1 MIHCIGTNY
10 RRNTQLKIQQLYYMI
25 TSSRS
30 LIIQMVFT
38 LNAIYYVTTAE
49 LNALQLVLIGT
60 ILEVS
65 ILLFELPTGLV
76 ADLYGRKRSMVIGI
90 GLIGIAH
97 LLEGAIPEFWAI
109 AIASA
114 LWGIGWTFISG
125 AEQAWIAD
133 EMGNEKLE
141 QVFLRGAQYSS
152 FGRFIGIGLAVLF
165 AESMSVQTTILI
177 AGSLLVMLAFVV
189 WRVAPETK
197 FEPITRV
204 GTSNLLQAKRTV
216 QDGYAHVRGNT
227 ILVGLA
233 AITLVWGLASE
244 GFDRLWGAHLI
255 ETFRLSEEAAVY
267 WFGLFYAVAFLLNMF
282 VLKIVEMYV
291 KGRYAK
297 VLYGFNVLLIVTMLA
312 FAWAGQFW
320 LAVLLYWTIAA
331 LRNVHYPLMS
341 VMTNERLPS
350 KGRATILSMFGQVD
364 AFGQV
369 AGGPLIGLLALY
381 TSIQGGLAASAL
393 LLVPMLYFLRKIK
406 HH

>member
-1 MIHCIGTNY
+1 M
-10 RRNTQLKIQQLYYMI
+10 KIQHLYYAVS
-25 TSSRS
+25 SSRS
-30 LIIQMVFT
+30 LLIQMVFT

-90 GLIGIAH
+90 SLIGLAH
-97 LLEGAIPEFWAI
+97 LLEGGIPDFWAI
-109 AIASA
+109 ALASA
-114 LWGIGWTFISG
+114 LWGIGWTFLSG

-133 EMGNEKLE
+133 EMGNDSLE

-152 FGRFIGIGLAVLF
+152 FGRFIGIGLAVLL
-165 AESMSVQTTILI
+165 AEVTSVQITIVLAGGMLVTLAII
-177 AGSLLVMLAFVV
+177 AWCVL
-189 WRVAPETK
+189 PETR
-197 FEPITRV
+197 FEPITRAD
-204 GTSNLLQAKRTV
+204 TSNLVQAKRTV
-216 QDGYAHVRGNT
+216 RDGYTHIRGNS

-255 ETFRLSEEAAVY
+255 ETFQLSGQAAVY
-267 WFGLFYAVAFLLNMF
+267 WFGLFYAVAFLLNML
-282 VLKIVEMYV
+282 VLKGVELYV
-291 KGRYAK
+291 KGRYATT
-297 VLYGFNVLLIVTMLA
+297 LFWFNVLLIIAMLA
-312 FAWAGQFW
+312 FASIGQFW
-320 LAVLLYWTIAA
+320 AAVLLYWMIAA

-381 TSIQGGLAASAL
+381 TSIQGGLVAAAL
-393 LLVPMLYFLRKIK
+393 LLLPMLVFLRKIK

>member
-1 MIHCIGTNY
+1 M
-10 RRNTQLKIQQLYYMI
+10 KIQHLYYAVS
-25 TSSRS
+25 SSRS
-30 LIIQMVFT
+30 LLIQMVFT

-90 GLIGIAH
+90 SLIGLAH
-97 LLEGAIPEFWAI
+97 LLEGGIPDFWAI
-109 AIASA
+109 ALASA
-114 LWGIGWTFISG
+114 LWGIGWTFLSG

-133 EMGNEKLE
+133 EMGNDSLE

-152 FGRFIGIGLAVLF
+152 FGRFIGIGLAVLL
-165 AESMSVQTTILI
+165 AEVTSVQITIVLAGGMLVTLAII
-177 AGSLLVMLAFVV
+177 AWCVL
-189 WRVAPETK
+189 PETR
-197 FEPITRV
+197 FEPITRAD
-204 GTSNLLQAKRTV
+204 TSNLVQAKRTV
-216 QDGYAHVRGNT
+216 RDGYTHIRGNS

-255 ETFRLSEEAAVY
+255 ETFQLSGQAAVY
-267 WFGLFYAVAFLLNMF
+267 WFGLFYAVAFLLNML
-282 VLKIVEMYV
+282 VLKGVELYV
-291 KGRYAK
+291 KGRYATT
-297 VLYGFNVLLIVTMLA
+297 LFWFNVLLIIAMLA
-312 FAWAGQFW
+312 FASIGQFW
-320 LAVLLYWTIAA
+320 AAVLLYWMIAA

-381 TSIQGGLAASAL
+381 TSIQGGLGAAAL
-393 LLVPMLYFLRKIK
+393 LLLPMLVFLRKIK

>member
-1 MIHCIGTNY
+1 
-10 RRNTQLKIQQLYYMI
+10 
-25 TSSRS
+25 
-30 LIIQMVFT
+30 MVFT

-90 GLIGIAH
+90 GLIGLAY
-97 LLEGAIPEFWAI
+97 LLEGGIPEFWAI
-109 AIASA
+109 AVASA

-133 EMGNEKLE
+133 EMGNDGLE

-152 FGRFIGIGLAVLF
+152 LGRFVGIGFAVLLAEVTSVQMTIVLAGGMLVTLAV
-165 AESMSVQTTILI
+165 I
-177 AGSLLVMLAFVV
+177 A
-189 WRVAPETK
+189 WRVLPETR

-204 GTSNLLQAKRTV
+204 DTSNLVQAKRTV
-216 QDGYAHVRGNT
+216 RDGYTHIRGNS

-255 ETFRLSEEAAVY
+255 ETFQLSEQAAVY
-267 WFGLFYAVAFLLNMF
+267 WFGLFYAVAFLLNML
-282 VLKIVEMYV
+282 VLKGVELYV
-291 KGRYAK
+291 KGRYATT
-297 VLYGFNVLLIVTMLA
+297 LFWFNVLLIIAMLA
-312 FAWAGQFW
+312 FASVGQFW

-381 TSIQGGLAASAL
+381 TSIQGGLGAAAL
-393 LLVPMLYFLRKIK
+393 LLLPMLVFLRKIK

>member
-1 MIHCIGTNY
+1 M
-10 RRNTQLKIQQLYYMI
+10 KIQQLYYMV

-30 LIIQMVFT
+30 LVIQMVFT

-65 ILLFELPTGLV
+65 IFLFELPTGLV
-76 ADLYGRKRSMVIGI
+76 ADLYGRKRSIVIGT
-90 GLIGIAH
+90 GLIGAAH
-97 LLEGAIPEFWAI
+97 LLEGGIPEFWAI
-109 AIASA
+109 AIASS

-133 EMGNEKLE
+133 EMGNQELE

-152 FGRFIGIGLAVLF
+152 LGRFIGIGIAVLF
-165 AESMSVQTTILI
+165 AEMTSVQTTIVVAGGLLI
-177 AGSLLVMLAFVV
+177 GLALLIWKVI
-189 WRVAPETK
+189 PETR
-197 FEPITRV
+197 FEPITRA

-216 QDGYAHVRGNT
+216 AEGYAHIRGNT

-255 ETFRLSEEAAVY
+255 DTFRLSEQAAIY
-267 WFGLFYAVAFLLNMF
+267 WFGLFYAVAFLLNML
-282 VLKIVEMYV
+282 VLKGVETYI
-291 KGRYAK
+291 KGRYATT
-297 VLYGFNVLLIVTMLA
+297 LFWFNVLLILTMLA
-312 FAWAGQFW
+312 FAWVGQFFV
-320 LAVLLYWTIAA
+320 AVLLYWTIAA

-369 AGGPLIGLLALY
+369 AGGPLIGLVALY
-381 TSIQGGLAASAL
+381 TSIQGGLGVSAL
-393 LLVPMLYFLRKIK
+393 LLLPMLYFLRRIK

>member
-1 MIHCIGTNY
+1 M
-10 RRNTQLKIQQLYYMI
+10 KIQQLYYMV

-30 LIIQMVFT
+30 LVIQMVFT

-65 ILLFELPTGLV
+65 IFLFELPTGLV
-76 ADLYGRKRSMVIGI
+76 ADLYGRKRSIVIGT
-90 GLIGIAH
+90 GLIGLAH
-97 LLEGAIPEFWAI
+97 LLEGGIPEFWAI
-109 AIASA
+109 AVASS

-133 EMGNEKLE
+133 EMGNQELE

-152 FGRFIGIGLAVLF
+152 LGRFIGIGIAVLF
-165 AESMSVQTTILI
+165 AEMTSVQTTIVVAGGLLI
-177 AGSLLVMLAFVV
+177 GLALLIWKVI
-189 WRVAPETK
+189 PETK
-197 FEPITRV
+197 FEPITRA
-204 GTSNLLQAKRTV
+204 GTSNLLQAKQTV
-216 QDGYAHVRGNT
+216 AEGYAHIRGNT

-255 ETFRLSEEAAVY
+255 DTFRLSEQAAIY
-267 WFGLFYAVAFLLNMF
+267 WFGLFYAVAFLLNML
-282 VLKIVEMYV
+282 VLKGVETYI
-291 KGRYAK
+291 KGRYATT
-297 VLYGFNVLLIVTMLA
+297 LFWFNVLLILTMLA
-312 FAWAGQFW
+312 FAWVGQFFV
-320 LAVLLYWTIAA
+320 AVLLYWTIAA

-369 AGGPLIGLLALY
+369 AGGPLIGLVALY
-381 TSIQGGLAASAL
+381 TSIQGGLGASAL
-393 LLVPMLYFLRKIK
+393 LLLPMLCFLRRIK

>member
-1 MIHCIGTNY
+1 MEQTIGGTI
-10 RRNTQLKIQQLYYMI
+10 QLKIQQLYYAV

-76 ADLYGRKRSMVIGI
+76 ADLYGRKQSMVIGI
-90 GLIGIAH
+90 SLIGLAH
-97 LLEGAIPEFWAI
+97 LLEGGIPEFWAI
-109 AIASA
+109 AVASA

-133 EMGNEKLE
+133 EMGNDGLE

-152 FGRFIGIGLAVLF
+152 LGRFVGIGLAVLL
-165 AESMSVQTTILI
+165 AEVTSVQMTIVL
-177 AGSLLVMLAFVV
+177 AGGMLVMLAIIA
-189 WRVAPETK
+189 WRVLPETR
-197 FEPITRV
+197 FEPITRAD
-204 GTSNLLQAKRTV
+204 TSNLAQAKRTV
-216 QDGYAHVRGNT
+216 RYGYTHIRGNS

-255 ETFRLSEEAAVY
+255 ETFQLSEQAAVY
-267 WFGLFYAVAFLLNMF
+267 WFGLFYAVAFLLNML
-282 VLKIVEMYV
+282 VLKGVELYV
-291 KGRYAK
+291 KGRYATT
-297 VLYGFNVLLIVTMLA
+297 LFWFNVLLIIAMLA
-312 FAWAGQFW
+312 FASVGQFW
-320 LAVLLYWTIAA
+320 VAVLLYWTIAA

-381 TSIQGGLAASAL
+381 TSIQGGLGVAAL
-393 LLVPMLYFLRKIK
+393 LLLPMLVFLRKIK

>member
-1 MIHCIGTNY
+1 M
-10 RRNTQLKIQQLYYMI
+10 KIQQLYYMV

-30 LIIQMVFT
+30 LVIQMVFT

-65 ILLFELPTGLV
+65 IFLFELPTGLV
-76 ADLYGRKRSMVIGI
+76 ADLYGRKRSIVIGT
-90 GLIGIAH
+90 GLIGLAH
-97 LLEGAIPEFWAI
+97 LLEGGIPEFWAI
-109 AIASA
+109 AIASS

-133 EMGNEKLE
+133 EMGNQELE

-152 FGRFIGIGLAVLF
+152 LGRFIGIGIAVLF
-165 AESMSVQTTILI
+165 AEMTSVQTTIVVAGGLLI
-177 AGSLLVMLAFVV
+177 GLALLIWKVI
-189 WRVAPETK
+189 PETR
-197 FEPITRV
+197 FEPITRA
-204 GTSNLLQAKRTV
+204 GTSNLLQAKQTV
-216 QDGYAHVRGNT
+216 AEGYAHIRGNA

-255 ETFRLSEEAAVY
+255 DTFRLSEQAAIY
-267 WFGLFYAVAFLLNMF
+267 WFGLFYAVAFLLNML
-282 VLKIVEMYV
+282 VLKGVETYI
-291 KGRYAK
+291 KGRYATT
-297 VLYGFNVLLIVTMLA
+297 LFWFNVLLILTMLA
-312 FAWAGQFW
+312 FAWVGQFFV
-320 LAVLLYWTIAA
+320 AVLLYWTIAA

-369 AGGPLIGLLALY
+369 AGGPLIGLVALY
-381 TSIQGGLAASAL
+381 TSIQGGLGVSAL
-393 LLVPMLYFLRKIK
+393 LLLPMLYFLRRIK

>member
-1 MIHCIGTNY
+1 M
-10 RRNTQLKIQQLYYMI
+10 KIQQLYYMV

-30 LIIQMVFT
+30 LVIQMVFT

-65 ILLFELPTGLV
+65 IFLFELPTGLV
-76 ADLYGRKRSMVIGI
+76 ADLYGRKRSIVIGT
-90 GLIGIAH
+90 GLIGLAH
-97 LLEGAIPEFWAI
+97 LLEGGIPEFWAI
-109 AIASA
+109 AIASS

-133 EMGNEKLE
+133 EMGNQELE

-152 FGRFIGIGLAVLF
+152 LGRFIGIGIAVLF
-165 AESMSVQTTILI
+165 AEMTSVQTTIVVAGGLLI
-177 AGSLLVMLAFVV
+177 GLALLIWKVI
-189 WRVAPETK
+189 PETR
-197 FEPITRV
+197 FEPITRA
-204 GTSNLLQAKRTV
+204 GTSNLLQAKQTV
-216 QDGYAHVRGNT
+216 AEGYAHIRGNT

-255 ETFRLSEEAAVY
+255 DTFRLSEQAAIY
-267 WFGLFYAVAFLLNMF
+267 WFGLFYAVAFLLNML
-282 VLKIVEMYV
+282 VLKGVETYI
-291 KGRYAK
+291 KGRYATT
-297 VLYGFNVLLIVTMLA
+297 LFWFNVLLILTMLA
-312 FAWAGQFW
+312 FAWVGQFFV
-320 LAVLLYWTIAA
+320 AVLLYWTIAA

-369 AGGPLIGLLALY
+369 AGGPLIGLVALY
-381 TSIQGGLAASAL
+381 TSIQGGLGVSAL
-393 LLVPMLYFLRKIK
+393 LLLPMLYFLRRIK

>member
-1 MIHCIGTNY
+1 
-10 RRNTQLKIQQLYYMI
+10 
-25 TSSRS
+25 
-30 LIIQMVFT
+30 MVFT

-76 ADLYGRKRSMVIGI
+76 ADLYGRKQSMVIGI
-90 GLIGIAH
+90 SLIGLAH
-97 LLEGAIPEFWAI
+97 LLEGGIPEFWAI
-109 AIASA
+109 AVASA

-133 EMGNEKLE
+133 EMGNDGLE

-152 FGRFIGIGLAVLF
+152 LGRFVGIGLAVLL
-165 AESMSVQTTILI
+165 AEVTSVQMTIVL
-177 AGSLLVMLAFVV
+177 AGGMLVMLAIIA
-189 WRVAPETK
+189 WRVLPETR
-197 FEPITRV
+197 FEPITRAD
-204 GTSNLLQAKRTV
+204 TSNLAQAKRTV
-216 QDGYAHVRGNT
+216 RYGYTHIRGNS

-255 ETFRLSEEAAVY
+255 ETFQLSEQAAVY
-267 WFGLFYAVAFLLNMF
+267 WFGLFYAVAFLLNML
-282 VLKIVEMYV
+282 VLKGVELYV
-291 KGRYAK
+291 KGRYATT
-297 VLYGFNVLLIVTMLA
+297 LFWFNVLLIIAMLA
-312 FAWAGQFW
+312 FASVGQFW
-320 LAVLLYWTIAA
+320 VAVLLYWTIAA

-381 TSIQGGLAASAL
+381 TSIQGGLGVAAL
-393 LLVPMLYFLRKIK
+393 LLLPMLVFLRKIK

>member
-1 MIHCIGTNY
+1 M
-10 RRNTQLKIQQLYYMI
+10 KIQQLYYMV

-30 LIIQMVFT
+30 LVIQMVFT

-65 ILLFELPTGLV
+65 IFLFELPTGLV
-76 ADLYGRKRSMVIGI
+76 ADLYGRKRSIVIGT
-90 GLIGIAH
+90 GLIGLAH
-97 LLEGAIPEFWAI
+97 LLEGGIPEFWAI
-109 AIASA
+109 AVASS

-133 EMGNEKLE
+133 EMGNQELE

-152 FGRFIGIGLAVLF
+152 LGRFIGIGIAVLF
-165 AESMSVQTTILI
+165 AEMTSVQTTIVVAGGLLI
-177 AGSLLVMLAFVV
+177 GLALLIWKVI
-189 WRVAPETK
+189 PETK
-197 FEPITRV
+197 FEPITRA
-204 GTSNLLQAKRTV
+204 GTSNLLQAKQTV
-216 QDGYAHVRGNT
+216 AEGYAHIRGNT

-255 ETFRLSEEAAVY
+255 DTFRLSEQAAIY
-267 WFGLFYAVAFLLNMF
+267 WFGLFYAVAFLLNML
-282 VLKIVEMYV
+282 VLKGVETYI
-291 KGRYAK
+291 KGRYATT
-297 VLYGFNVLLIVTMLA
+297 LFWFNVLLILTMLA
-312 FAWAGQFW
+312 FAWVGQFFV
-320 LAVLLYWTIAA
+320 AVLLYWTIAA

-369 AGGPLIGLLALY
+369 AGGPLIGLVALY
-381 TSIQGGLAASAL
+381 TSIQGGLGASAL
-393 LLVPMLYFLRKIK
+393 LLLPMLYFLRRIK

>member
-1 MIHCIGTNY
+1 M
-10 RRNTQLKIQQLYYMI
+10 KIQQLYYAV

-76 ADLYGRKRSMVIGI
+76 ADLYGRKQSMVIGI
-90 GLIGIAH
+90 SLIGLAH
-97 LLEGAIPEFWAI
+97 LLEGGIPEFWAI
-109 AIASA
+109 AVASA

-133 EMGNEKLE
+133 EMGNDGLE

-152 FGRFIGIGLAVLF
+152 LGRFVGIGLAVLL
-165 AESMSVQTTILI
+165 AEVTSVQMTIVL
-177 AGSLLVMLAFVV
+177 AGGMLVMLAIIA
-189 WRVAPETK
+189 WRVLPETR
-197 FEPITRV
+197 FEPITRAD
-204 GTSNLLQAKRTV
+204 TSNLAQAKRTV
-216 QDGYAHVRGNT
+216 RYGYTHIRGNS

-255 ETFRLSEEAAVY
+255 ETFQLSEQAAVY
-267 WFGLFYAVAFLLNMF
+267 WFGLFYAVAFLLNML
-282 VLKIVEMYV
+282 VLKGVELYV
-291 KGRYAK
+291 KGRYATT
-297 VLYGFNVLLIVTMLA
+297 LFWFNVLLIIAMLA
-312 FAWAGQFW
+312 FASVGQFW
-320 LAVLLYWTIAA
+320 VAVLLYWTIAA

-381 TSIQGGLAASAL
+381 TSIQGGLGVAAL
-393 LLVPMLYFLRKIK
+393 LLLPMLVFLRKIK

>member
-1 MIHCIGTNY
+1 M
-10 RRNTQLKIQQLYYMI
+10 KIQQLYYAV

-76 ADLYGRKRSMVIGI
+76 ADLYGRKRSIVIGI
-90 GLIGIAH
+90 GLIGLAH
-97 LLEGAIPEFWAI
+97 LLEGGIPEFWAI
-109 AIASA
+109 AVASM

-133 EMGNEKLE
+133 EMGNDGLE

-152 FGRFIGIGLAVLF
+152 LGRFIGIGLAVLL
-165 AESMSVQTTILI
+165 AEVTSVQTTIVSAGGMLLLLAVI
-177 AGSLLVMLAFVV
+177 A
-189 WRVAPETK
+189 WRILPETR
-197 FEPITRV
+197 FEPITRAD
-204 GTSNLLQAKRTV
+204 TSNLTQAKRTV
-216 QDGYAHVRGNT
+216 QDGYAHIRGNT

-255 ETFRLSEEAAVY
+255 ETFRLSEEAAIY
-267 WFGLFYAVAFLLNMF
+267 WFGLFYAVAFLLNMV
-282 VLKIVEMYV
+282 VLKGVELYV
-291 KGRYAK
+291 KGRYATT
-297 VLYGFNVLLIVTMLA
+297 LFWFNILLIVAMLA

-369 AGGPLIGLLALY
+369 AGGPLIGLIALY
-381 TSIQGGLAASAL
+381 TTIQGGLAASAFL
-393 LLVPMLYFLRKIK
+393 LLPLLYFFRKIK
-406 HH
+406 QH